1 MPKSKAITKSMKY
14 SVVTTFVNF
23 NPAKFRPRTIIVNG
37 TVAIHLKGNV
47 YTKM

>member
-1 MPKSKAITKSMKY
+1 MTNSKTLTKSLKY

-23 NPAKFRPRTIIVNG
+23 KPGQYGPRTILVNG
-37 TVAIHLKGNV
+37 VVAIHLKGNV